1 MLDLKSL
8 WPAIGN
14 IGFRRRRKTKQ
25 KHNATCVR
33 HIRNRTKASKTQKT
47 KTIDWYIC
55 CWSHFWL

>member
-25 KHNATCVR
+25 KHNAICVR

-47 KTIDWYIC
+47 KTID
-55 CWSHFWL
+55 